1 MQLSFNVTGTGTFK
15 GNKFSNPI
23 IGKKEQI
30 ETVREIR
37 MEMVCGKHNL
47 SKILQAIDESHPYE
61 EPAWELYA
69 LCEKPLRETGQ
80 GRILHLSD
88 KISFERLVGQIK
100 HFLGI
105 SHVRVAKSI
114 TGRNEIGRVAL
125 CAGSGGS
132 VLKNVD
138 ADVYLTGEMSHH
150 DILAACAKGVHVI
163 LCEHSNTERG
173 FLTHLLRKLV
183 SKFPNVDT
191 QIASTDR
198 DPLTIV

>member
-1 MQLSFNVTGTGTFK
+1 M
-15 GNKFSNPI
+15 
-23 IGKKEQI
+23 
-30 ETVREIR
+30 
-37 MEMVCGKHNL
+37 
-47 SKILQAIDESHPYE
+47 
-61 EPAWELYA
+61 
-69 LCEKPLRETGQ
+69 
-80 GRILHLSD
+80 
-88 KISFERLVGQIK
+88 
-100 HFLGI
+100 
-105 SHVRVAKSI
+105 AKSI

-150 DILAACAKGVHVI
+150 DILAAGAKGVHVI